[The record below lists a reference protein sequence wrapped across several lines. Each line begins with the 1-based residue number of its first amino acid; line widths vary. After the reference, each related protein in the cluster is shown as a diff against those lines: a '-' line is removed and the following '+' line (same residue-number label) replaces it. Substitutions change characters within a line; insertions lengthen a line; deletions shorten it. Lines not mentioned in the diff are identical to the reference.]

1 MKSAEGRGRTL
12 DEAVD
17 AALIELK
24 ESRRNVDIKVISEG
38 TEETIVEVT
47 VIDHTAGS
55 AEAAAPVNGKAEI
68 ARGLVEGLLK
78 HMGVRA
84 QVTVRPGTEPIT
96 LDISGRDLGALIGWR
111 GETLR
116 ALQSVTNV
124 MVGRHLEEGRR
135 IIVDVE
141 RYRQRREH
149 TVREIATRA
158 ARQVKMTGDAITLDA
173 MQPFE
178 RRAIHLALEGDPDVT
193 SGSIGEEPER
203 RVVVGPRKPASSE
216 EGRRRPAGRPSGS
229 GRRSRWS
236 TRSRMTPATKTSH
249 RLRSPRR

>member
-1 MKSAEGRGRTL
+1 VKSAEGRGRTL

-17 AALIELK
+17 AALIELN
-24 ESRRNVDIKVISEG
+24 ESRRNVDVRILTE
-38 TEETIVEVT
+38 TPEETIVEVS
-47 VIDHTAGS
+47 VIDQGAATA
-55 AEAAAPVNGKAEI
+55 EPTAPANGKAET

-84 QVTVRPGTEPIT
+84 LVSVRSGSDPIT

-116 ALQSVTNV
+116 ALQAVTNV
-124 MVGRHLEEGRR
+124 MVGKHLAEGERV
-135 IIVDVE
+135 IVDVE

-149 TVREIATRA
+149 TVREIAMRA

-193 SGSIGEEPER
+193 SSSIGEEPER
-203 RVVVGPRKPASSE
+203 RVVVGPRKPAES
-216 EGRRRPAGRPSGS
+216 
-229 GRRSRWS
+229 
-236 TRSRMTPATKTSH
+236 
-249 RLRSPRR
+249 

>member
-1 MKSAEGRGRTL
+1 MSSAEGRGRTV

-24 ESRRNVDIKVISEG
+24 ESRRNVDIRVISE
-38 TEETIVEVT
+38 TQEEAVVEVT
-47 VIDHTAGS
+47 VIDH
-55 AEAAAPVNGKAEI
+55 AAAAAGVSGALPANGKAEV

-84 QVTVRPGTEPIT
+84 QVTVRLSSEPIT

-124 MVGRHLEEGRR
+124 MVGRHLAEGER

-149 TVREIATRA
+149 TVREIAMRA

-203 RVVVGPRKPASSE
+203 RVVVGPRKPAAE
-216 EGRRRPAGRPSGS
+216 
-229 GRRSRWS
+229 
-236 TRSRMTPATKTSH
+236 
-249 RLRSPRR
+249 

>member
-1 MKSAEGRGRTL
+1 VKTAEGRGRTL

-17 AALIELK
+17 AALIELQ
-24 ESRRNVDIKVISEG
+24 ESRRHVDVKILSE
-38 TEETIVEVT
+38 TAEETVVEVS
-47 VIDHTAGS
+47 VLDEGDS
-55 AEAAAPVNGKAEI
+55 AQAAAPVAANGKAET

-84 QVTVRPGTEPIT
+84 QVSVRAGADPIT

-116 ALQSVTNV
+116 ALQAVTNV
-124 MVGRHLEEGRR
+124 MVGKHLAEGER

-149 TVREIATRA
+149 TVREIAMRA

-193 SGSIGEEPER
+193 SSSIGEEPER
-203 RVVVGPRKPASSE
+203 RVVVGPRKPADD
-216 EGRRRPAGRPSGS
+216 
-229 GRRSRWS
+229 
-236 TRSRMTPATKTSH
+236 
-249 RLRSPRR
+249 

>member
-1 MKSAEGRGRTL
+1 MRSAEGRGRTL

-24 ESRRNVDIKVISEG
+24 ESRRNVDVKILSE
-38 TEETIVEVT
+38 TPEETLVEVS
-47 VIDHTAGS
+47 VIDQD
-55 AEAAAPVNGKAEI
+55 APVTGAAVPANGKAET
-68 ARGLVEGLLK
+68 ARSLVEGLLK

-84 QVTVRPGTEPIT
+84 QVSVRTGADPIT

-124 MVGRHLEEGRR
+124 MVGKHLAEGERV
-135 IIVDVE
+135 IVDVE

-149 TVREIATRA
+149 TVREIAMRA

-193 SGSIGEEPER
+193 SSSIGEEPDR
-203 RVVVGPRKPASSE
+203 RVVVGPRKAAE
-216 EGRRRPAGRPSGS
+216 A
-229 GRRSRWS
+229 
-236 TRSRMTPATKTSH
+236 
-249 RLRSPRR
+249 

>member
-1 MKSAEGRGRTL
+1 VKSSVGRGRTL

-17 AALIELK
+17 AALIELQ
-24 ESRRNVDIKVISEG
+24 ESRRNVDVKILSE
-38 TEETIVEVT
+38 TSEETVVEVS
-47 VIDHTAGS
+47 VVDQSTA
-55 AEAAAPVNGKAEI
+55 AVATAAPANGKAEL

-84 QVTVRPGTEPIT
+84 QVSVRPGAEPIT

-116 ALQSVTNV
+116 ALQAVTNV
-124 MVGRHLEEGRR
+124 MVGKHLDEGERV
-135 IIVDVE
+135 IVDVE

-149 TVREIATRA
+149 TVREIAMRA

-193 SGSIGEEPER
+193 SSSIGEEPDR
-203 RVVVGPRKPASSE
+203 RVVVGPRKAAE
-216 EGRRRPAGRPSGS
+216 Q
-229 GRRSRWS
+229 
-236 TRSRMTPATKTSH
+236 
-249 RLRSPRR
+249 

>member
-17 AALIELK
+17 VALIELG
-24 ESRRNVDIKVISEG
+24 ESRRNVDVRVLSEG
-38 TEETIVEVT
+38 PEETVVEVT
-47 VIDHTAGS
+47 VIDHGAATPA
-55 AEAAAPVNGKAEI
+55 AAAPADSKGEA
-68 ARGLVEGLLK
+68 ARTLVDGLLK
-78 HMGVRA
+78 HMGIRA
-84 QVTVRPGTEPIT
+84 QVTARPGSEPLT

-124 MVGRHLEEGRR
+124 MVGRHLAEGER

-149 TVREIATRA
+149 TVREIALRA

-178 RRAIHLALEGDPDVT
+178 RRAIHLALEGDPEVT
-193 SGSIGEEPER
+193 SSSIGEEPER
-203 RVVVGPRKPASSE
+203 RVVVGPRKPAAE
-216 EGRRRPAGRPSGS
+216 
-229 GRRSRWS
+229 
-236 TRSRMTPATKTSH
+236 
-249 RLRSPRR
+249 

>member
-38 TEETIVEVT
+38 SEETVVEVT
-47 VIDHTAGS
+47 VIDHAADTAES
-55 AEAAAPVNGKAEI
+55 AAPANGKAEA

-84 QVTVRPGTEPIT
+84 QVTVRTGTDPIT

-124 MVGRHLEEGRR
+124 MVGRHLAEGER

-149 TVREIATRA
+149 TVREIAMRA

-203 RVVVGPRKPASSE
+203 RVVVGPRKPA
-216 EGRRRPAGRPSGS
+216 G
-229 GRRSRWS
+229 
-236 TRSRMTPATKTSH
+236 
-249 RLRSPRR
+249 

>member
-1 MKSAEGRGRTL
+1 MKSSIGRGGTL

-17 AALIELK
+17 AALIELQ
-24 ESRRNVDIKVISEG
+24 ESRRNVDVKILSE
-38 TEETIVEVT
+38 TPDETVVEVT
-47 VIDHTAGS
+47 VIDQNAPTIGA
-55 AEAAAPVNGKAEI
+55 AAAPVDGKAEI

-84 QVTVRPGTEPIT
+84 LVSVRAGAEPLT

-124 MVGRHLEEGRR
+124 MVGKHLAEGERV
-135 IIVDVE
+135 IVDVE

-149 TVREIATRA
+149 TVREIAMRA

-193 SGSIGEEPER
+193 SSSIGEEPER
-203 RVVVGPRKPASSE
+203 RVVVGPRKAAE
-216 EGRRRPAGRPSGS
+216 Q
-229 GRRSRWS
+229 
-236 TRSRMTPATKTSH
+236 
-249 RLRSPRR
+249 

>member
-1 MKSAEGRGRTL
+1 VRSSIGRGGTL

-17 AALIELK
+17 AALIELQ
-24 ESRRNVDIKVISEG
+24 ESRRNVDVKILSE
-38 TEETIVEVT
+38 TPNETVVEVT
-47 VIDHTAGS
+47 IIDQDAPTAG
-55 AEAAAPVNGKAEI
+55 AAAAPVDGKAEI
-68 ARGLVEGLLK
+68 ARGLVEGLLQ

-84 QVTVRPGTEPIT
+84 QVSVRAGAEPLT

-124 MVGRHLEEGRR
+124 MVGRHLAEGERV
-135 IIVDVE
+135 IVDVE

-149 TVREIATRA
+149 TVREIAMRA

-193 SGSIGEEPER
+193 SSSIGEEPER
-203 RVVVGPRKPASSE
+203 RVVVGPRKAAE
-216 EGRRRPAGRPSGS
+216 Q
-229 GRRSRWS
+229 
-236 TRSRMTPATKTSH
+236 
-249 RLRSPRR
+249 

>member
-1 MKSAEGRGRTL
+1 VKSAEGRGRTL

-17 AALIELK
+17 AALIELN
-24 ESRRNVDIKVISEG
+24 ESRRNVDVRILTE
-38 TEETIVEVT
+38 TPEETIVEVS
-47 VIDHTAGS
+47 VIDQGAAA
-55 AEAAAPVNGKAEI
+55 AEAATPANGKAET

-84 QVTVRPGTEPIT
+84 LVSVRSGSDPIT

-116 ALQSVTNV
+116 ALQAVTNV
-124 MVGRHLEEGRR
+124 MVGKHLAEGER

-149 TVREIATRA
+149 TVREIAMRA

-193 SGSIGEEPER
+193 SSSIGEEPER
-203 RVVVGPRKPASSE
+203 RVVVGPRKPAES
-216 EGRRRPAGRPSGS
+216 
-229 GRRSRWS
+229 
-236 TRSRMTPATKTSH
+236 
-249 RLRSPRR
+249 

>member
-1 MKSAEGRGRTL
+1 VKTAEGRGRTL

-17 AALIELK
+17 AALIELQ
-24 ESRRNVDIKVISEG
+24 ESRRHVDVKILSE
-38 TEETIVEVT
+38 TAEETVVEVS
-47 VIDHTAGS
+47 VIDESDGGPVA
-55 AEAAAPVNGKAEI
+55 APAAANGKAET

-84 QVTVRPGTEPIT
+84 EVSVRVGADPIT

-116 ALQSVTNV
+116 ALQAVTNV
-124 MVGRHLEEGRR
+124 MVGKHLAEGER

-149 TVREIATRA
+149 TVREIAMRA

-193 SGSIGEEPER
+193 SSSIGEEPER
-203 RVVVGPRKPASSE
+203 RVVVGPRKPADE
-216 EGRRRPAGRPSGS
+216 
-229 GRRSRWS
+229 
-236 TRSRMTPATKTSH
+236 
-249 RLRSPRR
+249 

>member
-1 MKSAEGRGRTL
+1 M
-12 DEAVD
+12 
-17 AALIELK
+17 
-24 ESRRNVDIKVISEG
+24 
-38 TEETIVEVT
+38 
-47 VIDHTAGS
+47 IDHTAPSGADS
-55 AEAAAPVNGKAEI
+55 APADGKGEV

-84 QVTVRPGTEPIT
+84 QVTARPGSEPIT

-124 MVGRHLEEGRR
+124 MVGKHLAEGER

-149 TVREIATRA
+149 TVREIALRA

-173 MQPFE
+173 MQAFE
-178 RRAIHLALEGDPDVT
+178 RRAIHLALEGDPEVT
-193 SGSIGEEPER
+193 SSSIGEDPER
-203 RVVVGPRKPASSE
+203 RVVVGLRKPAAE
-216 EGRRRPAGRPSGS
+216 
-229 GRRSRWS
+229 
-236 TRSRMTPATKTSH
+236 
-249 RLRSPRR
+249 

>member
-1 MKSAEGRGRTL
+1 L

-17 AALIELK
+17 AALMELQ
-24 ESRRNVDIKVISEG
+24 ESRRNVDVKILSE
-38 TEETIVEVT
+38 TSEETIVEVT
-47 VIDHTAGS
+47 IMDQG
-55 AEAAAPVNGKAEI
+55 APALGMTPAPTNGKAEA
-68 ARGLVEGLLK
+68 ARSLVEGLLK

-84 QVTVRPGTEPIT
+84 LVSVRTGSDPIT

-116 ALQSVTNV
+116 ALQAVTNV
-124 MVGRHLEEGRR
+124 MVGKHLAEGERV
-135 IIVDVE
+135 IVDVE

-149 TVREIATRA
+149 TVREIAMRA

-193 SGSIGEEPER
+193 SSSIGEEPER
-203 RVVVGPRKPASSE
+203 RVVVGPRKAA
-216 EGRRRPAGRPSGS
+216 EG
-229 GRRSRWS
+229 
-236 TRSRMTPATKTSH
+236 
-249 RLRSPRR
+249 

>member
-1 MKSAEGRGRTL
+1 MRSAEGRGRTL

-24 ESRRNVDIKVISEG
+24 ESRRNVDVKVLSE
-38 TEETIVEVT
+38 TPEETLVEVS
-47 VIDHTAGS
+47 VIDP
-55 AEAAAPVNGKAEI
+55 EAAAAVASAPANGKAEM
-68 ARGLVEGLLK
+68 ARSLVEGLLK

-84 QVTVRPGTEPIT
+84 QVSVRPGSEPIT

-124 MVGRHLEEGRR
+124 MVGKHLAEGERV
-135 IIVDVE
+135 IVDVE

-149 TVREIATRA
+149 TVREIAMRA

-193 SGSIGEEPER
+193 SSSIGEEPER
-203 RVVVGPRKPASSE
+203 RVVVGPRKPAE
-216 EGRRRPAGRPSGS
+216 E
-229 GRRSRWS
+229 
-236 TRSRMTPATKTSH
+236 
-249 RLRSPRR
+249 

>member
-1 MKSAEGRGRTL
+1 VKSAEGRGRTL

-17 AALIELK
+17 AALIELQ
-24 ESRRNVDIKVISEG
+24 ESRRHVDVKILSEAP
-38 TEETIVEVT
+38 EETVVEVT
-47 VIDHTAGS
+47 VIQ
-55 AEAAAPVNGKAEI
+55 ENAAAPDSLPPVAANGKAEA
-68 ARGLVEGLLK
+68 ARAMVEGLLK

-84 QVTVRPGTEPIT
+84 QVSVRTGADPIT

-116 ALQSVTNV
+116 ALQAVTNV
-124 MVGRHLEEGRR
+124 MVGKQLAEGER

-149 TVREIATRA
+149 TVREIAMRA

-193 SGSIGEEPER
+193 SSSIGEEPER
-203 RVVVGPRKPASSE
+203 RVVVGPRKPADE
-216 EGRRRPAGRPSGS
+216 
-229 GRRSRWS
+229 
-236 TRSRMTPATKTSH
+236 
-249 RLRSPRR
+249 

>member
-1 MKSAEGRGRTL
+1 MNSAVGRGRTL

-24 ESRRNVDIKVISEG
+24 ESRRNVDVKIISESPD
-38 TEETIVEVT
+38 ETVVEVS
-47 VIDHTAGS
+47 VIDPN
-55 AEAAAPVNGKAEI
+55 AAPALGAAPANGKAEL
-68 ARGLVEGLLK
+68 ARNLVEGLLK
-78 HMGVRA
+78 HMGIRA
-84 QVTVRPGTEPIT
+84 QVGVRPGAEPLT
-96 LDISGRDLGALIGWR
+96 LDISGHDLGALIGWR

-124 MVGRHLEEGRR
+124 MVGKHLAEGERV
-135 IIVDVE
+135 IVDVE

-149 TVREIATRA
+149 TVREIAMRA

-203 RVVVGPRKPASSE
+203 RVVVGPRKPAAE
-216 EGRRRPAGRPSGS
+216 
-229 GRRSRWS
+229 
-236 TRSRMTPATKTSH
+236 
-249 RLRSPRR
+249 

>member
-1 MKSAEGRGRTL
+1 VKSAEGRGRTL

-17 AALIELK
+17 AALIELN
-24 ESRRNVDIKVISEG
+24 ESRRNVDVRILTE
-38 TEETIVEVT
+38 TAEETIVEVSI
-47 VIDHTAGS
+47 IDQ
-55 AEAAAPVNGKAEI
+55 EAADAEPAAPANGKAET

-84 QVTVRPGTEPIT
+84 LVSVRTGSDPIT

-124 MVGRHLEEGRR
+124 MVGRHLAEGERV
-135 IIVDVE
+135 IVDVE

-149 TVREIATRA
+149 TVREIAMRA

-193 SGSIGEEPER
+193 SSSIGEEPER
-203 RVVVGPRKPASSE
+203 RVVVGPRKPAES
-216 EGRRRPAGRPSGS
+216 
-229 GRRSRWS
+229 
-236 TRSRMTPATKTSH
+236 
-249 RLRSPRR
+249 

>member
-1 MKSAEGRGRTL
+1 LKSAEGRGRTL

-17 AALIELK
+17 AALIELQ
-24 ESRRNVDIKVISEG
+24 ESRRNVDVKILIE
-38 TEETIVEVT
+38 TNEETVVEVT
-47 VIDHTAGS
+47 VIDQSAPPAG
-55 AEAAAPVNGKAEI
+55 AAATTPPNGKAET
-68 ARGLVEGLLK
+68 ARTLVEGLLK

-84 QVTVRPGTEPIT
+84 QVSVRAGSDPIT

-124 MVGRHLEEGRR
+124 MVGKHLAEGERV
-135 IIVDVE
+135 IVDVE

-149 TVREIATRA
+149 TVREIAMRA

-193 SGSIGEEPER
+193 SSSIGEEPDR
-203 RVVVGPRKPASSE
+203 RVVVGPRKPAE
-216 EGRRRPAGRPSGS
+216 A
-229 GRRSRWS
+229 
-236 TRSRMTPATKTSH
+236 
-249 RLRSPRR
+249 

>member
-1 MKSAEGRGRTL
+1 MTSAEGRGRTL

-17 AALIELK
+17 AALIELN
-24 ESRRNVDIKVISEG
+24 ETRRNVDVKILSE
-38 TEETIVEVT
+38 TPDETIVEVSL
-47 VIDHTAGS
+47 IDPNAAPTGVLAGS
-55 AEAAAPVNGKAEI
+55 ANGKSEI
-68 ARGLVEGLLK
+68 ARGLVDGLLR
-78 HMGVRA
+78 HMGIRA
-84 QVTVRPGTEPIT
+84 QVTVRQGSDPIT

-124 MVGRHLEEGRR
+124 MVGKHLAEGER

-149 TVREIATRA
+149 TVREIAMRA

-193 SGSIGEEPER
+193 SSSIGEEPER
-203 RVVVGPRKPASSE
+203 RVVVGPRKPAAE
-216 EGRRRPAGRPSGS
+216 QGAV
-229 GRRSRWS
+229 
-236 TRSRMTPATKTSH
+236 
-249 RLRSPRR
+249 

>member
-17 AALIELK
+17 AALIELQ
-24 ESRRNVDIKVISEG
+24 ESRRHVDVKILSE
-38 TEETIVEVT
+38 TAEETVVEVT
-47 VIDHTAGS
+47 VIDESTAVP
-55 AEAAAPVNGKAEI
+55 AELMTQAVPNGKAEA
-68 ARGLVEGLLK
+68 ARALVEGLLK

-84 QVTVRPGTEPIT
+84 LVSVRSGVEPIT

-124 MVGRHLEEGRR
+124 MVGKHLAEGERV
-135 IIVDVE
+135 IVDVE

-149 TVREIATRA
+149 TVREIAVRA

-193 SGSIGEEPER
+193 SSSIGEEPER
-203 RVVVGPRKPASSE
+203 RVVVGPRKPAD
-216 EGRRRPAGRPSGS
+216 G
-229 GRRSRWS
+229 
-236 TRSRMTPATKTSH
+236 
-249 RLRSPRR
+249 

>member
-17 AALIELK
+17 AALIELQ
-24 ESRRNVDIKVISEG
+24 ESRRHVDVK
-38 TEETIVEVT
+38 
-47 VIDHTAGS
+47 IDESTAVP
-55 AEAAAPVNGKAEI
+55 AELMTQAVPNGKAEA
-68 ARGLVEGLLK
+68 ARALVEGLLK

-84 QVTVRPGTEPIT
+84 LVSVRSGVEPIT

-124 MVGRHLEEGRR
+124 MVGKHLAEGERV
-135 IIVDVE
+135 IVDVE

-149 TVREIATRA
+149 TVREIAMRA

-193 SGSIGEEPER
+193 SSSIGEEPER
-203 RVVVGPRKPASSE
+203 RVVVGPRKPAD
-216 EGRRRPAGRPSGS
+216 G
-229 GRRSRWS
+229 
-236 TRSRMTPATKTSH
+236 
-249 RLRSPRR
+249 

>member
-17 AALIELK
+17 AALIELQ
-24 ESRRNVDIKVISEG
+24 ESRRNVDVKILSE
-38 TEETIVEVT
+38 TPQETVVEVT
-47 VIDHTAGS
+47 VVDQNAPAASATAP
-55 AEAAAPVNGKAEI
+55 ANGKAET
-68 ARGLVEGLLK
+68 ARSLVEGLLK

-84 QVTVRPGTEPIT
+84 QVSVRTGADPIT
-96 LDISGRDLGALIGWR
+96 LDITGRELGTLIGWR

-116 ALQSVTNV
+116 ALQAVTNV
-124 MVGRHLEEGRR
+124 MVGRHLAEGERV
-135 IIVDVE
+135 IVDVE

-149 TVREIATRA
+149 TVREIAMRA

-193 SGSIGEEPER
+193 SSSIGEEPER
-203 RVVVGPRKPASSE
+203 RVVVGPRKPAE
-216 EGRRRPAGRPSGS
+216 A
-229 GRRSRWS
+229 
-236 TRSRMTPATKTSH
+236 
-249 RLRSPRR
+249 

>member
-1 MKSAEGRGRTL
+1 MNSAEGRGRTL

-24 ESRRNVDIKVISEG
+24 ESRRNVDVKIVSE
-38 TEETIVEVT
+38 TPEETVVEVS
-47 VIDHTAGS
+47 VIDQDAP
-55 AEAAAPVNGKAEI
+55 AVAAAPPNGKAET
-68 ARGLVEGLLK
+68 ARSLVEGLLK

-84 QVTVRPGTEPIT
+84 QVSVRPGAEPIT

-116 ALQSVTNV
+116 ALQAVTNV
-124 MVGRHLEEGRR
+124 MVGKHLAEGERV
-135 IIVDVE
+135 IVDVE

-149 TVREIATRA
+149 TVREIAMRA

-193 SGSIGEEPER
+193 SSSIGEEPER
-203 RVVVGPRKPASSE
+203 RVVVGPRKPA
-216 EGRRRPAGRPSGS
+216 AD
-229 GRRSRWS
+229 
-236 TRSRMTPATKTSH
+236 
-249 RLRSPRR
+249 

>member
-1 MKSAEGRGRTL
+1 MSSAEGRGRTV

-24 ESRRNVDIKVISEG
+24 ESRRNVDIRVLSE
-38 TEETIVEVT
+38 TADEAVVEVT
-47 VIDHTAGS
+47 VIDLTATAAVGS
-55 AEAAAPVNGKAEI
+55 AGAPANGKAEV
-68 ARGLVEGLLK
+68 ARGLVEGLLR

-84 QVTVRPGTEPIT
+84 QVTVRPSSEPIT
-96 LDISGRDLGALIGWR
+96 LDISGHDLGALIGWR

-124 MVGRHLEEGRR
+124 MVGRHLADGER

-149 TVREIATRA
+149 TVREIAMRA
-158 ARQVKMTGDAITLDA
+158 ARQVKMTGDPITLDA

-203 RVVVGPRKPASSE
+203 RVVVGPRKSAAE
-216 EGRRRPAGRPSGS
+216 
-229 GRRSRWS
+229 
-236 TRSRMTPATKTSH
+236 
-249 RLRSPRR
+249 

>member
-17 AALIELK
+17 AALIELG
-24 ESRRNVDIKVISEG
+24 ESRRNVDVRVISEG
-38 TEETIVEVT
+38 PEETLVEVT
-47 VIDHTAGS
+47 VIDQTAAPS
-55 AEAAAPVNGKAEI
+55 DAAAPANGKADV
-68 ARGLVEGLLK
+68 ARSLVDGLLK

-84 QVTVRPGTEPIT
+84 QVTVRTGTDPMT

-124 MVGRHLEEGRR
+124 MVGRHLPEGERV
-135 IIVDVE
+135 IVDVE

-149 TVREIATRA
+149 TVREIALRA

-173 MQPFE
+173 MQAFE
-178 RRAIHLALEGDPDVT
+178 RRAIHLALQDDPDVG
-193 SGSIGEEPER
+193 SSSIGEEPDR
-203 RVVVGPRKPASSE
+203 RVVVGPRKPADS
-216 EGRRRPAGRPSGS
+216 
-229 GRRSRWS
+229 
-236 TRSRMTPATKTSH
+236 
-249 RLRSPRR
+249 